1 MHRVMLLGLMTVLT
15 LGCATVGERQAL
27 RPLPEDGAPQPYA
40 ELLVRARTQA
50 NLANDAF
57 YVNNW
62 TDMEDAAKGLEQTA
76 RLLSKADD
84 VPAKQ
89 KDILPVVS
97 SDLGKEATDL
107 REAIKTQDV
116 KRANEIMQKVNLK
129 VRELRLD
136 N

>member
-1 MHRVMLLGLMTVLT
+1 MHRVFPLGIVVLLA
-15 LGCATVGERQAL
+15 LGCASVAERATL
-27 RPLPEDGAPQPYA
+27 KPLPEDSPPPPYGDM
-40 ELLVRARTQA
+40 LTRARTQA

-76 RLLSKADD
+76 RLLPKVTD

-89 KDILPVVS
+89 KDILPVIS
-97 SDLGKEATDL
+97 ADLAKEAGEL

-116 KRANEIMQKVNLK
+116 KKSNEIMQRIHLK

>member
-1 MHRVMLLGLMTVLT
+1 MHRVMPLGFVMVLT
-15 LGCATVGERQAL
+15 LGCASVAERQAL
-27 RPLPEDGAPQPYA
+27 KPLPEDGPTPPYGDM
-40 ELLVRARTQA
+40 LTRARTQA

-57 YVNNW
+57 YINNW
-62 TDMEDAAKGLEQTA
+62 TDMEEAAKGLEQTA
-76 RLLSKADD
+76 RLLPKATD

-89 KDILPVVS
+89 KDILPVIS
-97 SDLGKEATDL
+97 ADLAKEAGVL

-116 KRANEIMQKVNLK
+116 KKSNEIMQRVHLK

>member
-1 MHRVMLLGLMTVLT
+1 MHRVSLLCFATFLA
-15 LGCATVGERQAL
+15 LGCATVAERQAL
-27 RPLPEDGAPQPYA
+27 KPLPEDAAPLPYA
-40 ELLVRARTQA
+40 ELLVRARLQA

-62 TDMEDAAKGLEQTA
+62 PDMEDAAKGLEQTA
-76 RLLSKADD
+76 RMLSKAND
-84 VPAKQ
+84 VPVKQ

-116 KRANEIMQKVNLK
+116 KKANEIMQKVHLK